1 MQVADFI
8 QGKFKP
14 RTEFIE
20 IPRLC
25 GLCKT
30 PYVDTLEA
38 IEGETPEDRKAR
50 QDEDRKAYCTGGEK
64 PCAFFKVEEDGS
76 YQVGVEVRGM
86 DGIEHARVQAGGQKM
101 LKEIIEKMM
110 AEIGGAGTVSAFAD
124 FLGISGAPQ
133 ELEQQIMFL
142 QVGLT
147 WPPFKSDEKVR
158 FAAFLNK
165 HLRHD
170 FITIYH
176 KIVRLTGEGSC
187 PVG

>member
-1 MQVADFI
+1 MQVSDFI

-30 PYVDTLEA
+30 PYIENLEA

-50 QDEDRKAYCTGGEK
+50 QDEARKLHCTGTET
-64 PCAFFKVEEDGS
+64 PCAFFRIEDDGS
-76 YQVGVEVRGM
+76 FRVGVEVRGM

-110 AEIGGAGTVSAFAD
+110 AEIGGSGTVAAFAD
-124 FLGISGAPQ
+124 FLGISGAPP
-133 ELEQQIMFL
+133 ELDRQIMYL
-142 QVGLT
+142 EVGIC
-147 WPPFKSDEKVR
+147 WPIFISDQKVR

-165 HLRHD
+165 HLRLD
-170 FITIYH
+170 FLMLYN
-176 KIVRLTGEGSC
+176 KIAELTGEGSC